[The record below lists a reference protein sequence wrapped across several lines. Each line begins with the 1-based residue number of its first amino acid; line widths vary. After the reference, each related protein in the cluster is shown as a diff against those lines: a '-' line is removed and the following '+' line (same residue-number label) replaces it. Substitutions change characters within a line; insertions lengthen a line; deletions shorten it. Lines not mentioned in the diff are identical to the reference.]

1 MLHSFLSSMSGSG
14 GSDASKSYDGEAS
27 NYSTLPAAAAAN
39 NNHIYLVSTTSGNN
53 QAGFYKS
60 NGSSWVYVGHDHDSL
75 DDIAEG
81 STNKHFTQTNK
92 TKLDG
97 IEEGA
102 EVNVNA
108 DWSSSSGA
116 SQILNKP
123 TDITDLSSHTATEL
137 SDISSSGSGVI
148 ITSAERTKLNNIAEN
163 AEVNVQSDFNQSD
176 TNSDD
181 FIKNKPTT
189 NQLIDWTTQ
198 NQGSIDVSNLPSIS
212 LTTVQTAANESA
224 QLGLTT
230 QEGDVVVRSDQ
241 KKTYIRNSGSA
252 GTMAD
257 FTLLETPTDAVT
269 SVNGETGAVT
279 VGNVTIQATDPTSS
293 SAFASSKIILNNT
306 NGRLFWLKSDNSR
319 IYYSINDSYID
330 LSFSIASFSDNIST
344 LTQLIGSGTFKAI
357 GAITFSCAYNNG
369 PPTSAIVK
377 EIQAN
382 PDLQVA
388 SNTGNSFT
396 NTVAVPYPSSRGGSV
411 RFRLTADGLTRT
423 ESTVTFQN
431 NIKHGR
437 TTKASG
443 YNSADIVGLSGTDL
457 SDDHTRSE
465 AITGTTSNTY
475 IIFAHPAAYATLHSS
490 RGFYYNSY
498 LAGFES
504 PTTVSVTNSAGYT
517 EDYKVYRST
526 IAGMANATLQTSTSA
541 LSYKNQI
548 YYGASSA
555 TSLADQAAIKG
566 LDSSLI
572 NNDHTRTFSYSG
584 VSNEYIYLSVPS
596 RLTDYNASG
605 WKYNGELMS
614 FTKQGGTINVQ
625 NPNGYTEAY
634 ETYRSD
640 VLVIGNHSLI
650 TSTSAH
656 SGALKVYYGK
666 CNKNSSFTE
675 ADIEGLDN
683 GVLTSDATQTW
694 DAIQTSATH
703 QYWAIA
709 LPTNLTSSGSLSFTD
724 TGTGFAVGMSAS
736 SPETVSVTNIYG
748 VTQNYYVYAT
758 NQQLGASTT
767 ITVRSS

>member
-1 MLHSFLSSMSGSG
+1 MLHSFLSSMSGG

-27 NYSTLPAAAAAN
+27 NYSALPAADSSN
-39 NNHIYLVSTTSGNN
+39 NNHIYFVSTTVGNH

-75 DDIAEG
+75 DDISEG
-81 STNKHFTQTNK
+81 SINKHFTQTNK

-97 IEEGA
+97 IEAGA

-108 DWSSSSGA
+108 DWSSSSGD

-123 TDITDLSSHTATEL
+123 TDVTDLSGHTATEL
-137 SDISSSGSGVI
+137 SDISNSGSGVI
-148 ITSAERTKLNNIAEN
+148 ITAAERTKLSNIAEN

-181 FIKNKPTT
+181 FIKNKPTA
-189 NQLIDWTTQ
+189 NQLIDWTAQ

-241 KKTYIRNSGSA
+241 KKTYIRNSSST
-252 GTMAD
+252 GTMDD

-269 SVNGETGAVT
+269 SVNGQTGAVT

-319 IYYSINDSYID
+319 IYYSTNDAYID
-330 LSFSIASFSDNIST
+330 LTFSIASFSDNIST

-369 PPTSAIVK
+369 PPTSAIVE
-377 EIQAN
+377 EISAT

-388 SNTGNSFT
+388 SNTGSSFT
-396 NTVAVPYPSSRGGSV
+396 NTVAVPYPSSRGGTV
-411 RFRLTADGLTRT
+411 RFKLTADGETST
-423 ESTVTFQN
+423 ESLITFQN

-443 YNSADIVGLSGTDL
+443 YTSADIVGLSGTDL
-457 SDDHTRSE
+457 SSDHTRTE

-475 IIFAHPAAYATLHSS
+475 VIFAHPAAYATLHST

-526 IAGMANATLQTSTSA
+526 IASMSNGTLVTSTSA
-541 LSYKNQI
+541 LAYNNQL

-566 LDSSLI
+566 LDSII

-596 RLTDYNASG
+596 RLTDYNSSG
-605 WKYNGELMS
+605 WKYNGELMA
-614 FTKQGGTINVQ
+614 FTKQSGTINVQ

-640 VLVIGNHSLI
+640 VLVTGNHSLV

-666 CNKNSSFTE
+666 CNKNSSFNE
-675 ADIEGLDN
+675 SDIEGLDN

-694 DAIQTSATH
+694 NAVTTTSTQ

-709 LPTNLTSSGSLSFTD
+709 LPTNLSGSGSLSFTD

-748 VTQNYYVYAT
+748 VTQNYYVYAS
-758 NQQLGASTT
+758 NQQLGSNTT

>member
-1 MLHSFLSSMSGSG
+1 MLHSFLSSMSGG
-14 GSDASKSYDGEAS
+14 GSSDASKNYDGEAS
-27 NYSTLPAAAAAN
+27 NYSALPAADSSN
-39 NNHIYLVSTTSGNN
+39 NNHIYFVSTTVGNH

-81 STNKHFTQTNK
+81 TTNKHFTQTNK

-97 IEEGA
+97 IATGA

-108 DWSSSSGA
+108 DWSSSSGD

-123 TDITDLSSHTATEL
+123 TDVTDLSGHTATEL
-137 SDISSSGSGVI
+137 SDISNSGSGVI
-148 ITSAERTKLNNIAEN
+148 ITAAERTKLSNIAEN

-176 TNSDD
+176 SNSDD

-189 NQLIDWTTQ
+189 NQLIDWTAQ

-230 QEGDVVVRSDQ
+230 QEGDVVVRSDE

-269 SVNGETGAVT
+269 SVNGQTGAVT

-319 IYYSINDSYID
+319 IYYSTNDSYID
-330 LSFSIASFSDNIST
+330 LMFSIASFSDNIST

-369 PPTSAIVK
+369 PPTSAIVE
-377 EIQAN
+377 EISAT

-388 SNTGNSFT
+388 SNTGSSFT
-396 NTVAVPYPSSRGGSV
+396 NTVAVPYPSSRGGTV
-411 RFRLTADGLTRT
+411 RFRLTADGETST
-423 ESTVTFQN
+423 ESLITFQN

-443 YNSADIVGLSGTDL
+443 YTSADIVGLSGTDL
-457 SDDHTRSE
+457 SSDHTRTE

-475 IIFAHPAAYATLHSS
+475 IIFAHPAAYTTLHST

-504 PTTVSVTNSAGYT
+504 PTTVSVTNSAGFT
-517 EDYKVYRST
+517 EDYKVYRSS
-526 IAGMANATLQTSTSA
+526 IAGMAN
-541 LSYKNQI
+541 
-548 YYGASSA
+548 
-555 TSLADQAAIKG
+555 
-566 LDSSLI
+566 
-572 NNDHTRTFSYSG
+572 
-584 VSNEYIYLSVPS
+584 
-596 RLTDYNASG
+596 
-605 WKYNGELMS
+605 
-614 FTKQGGTINVQ
+614 
-625 NPNGYTEAY
+625 
-634 ETYRSD
+634 
-640 VLVIGNHSLI
+640 
-650 TSTSAH
+650 
-656 SGALKVYYGK
+656 
-666 CNKNSSFTE
+666 
-675 ADIEGLDN
+675 
-683 GVLTSDATQTW
+683 
-694 DAIQTSATH
+694 
-703 QYWAIA
+703 
-709 LPTNLTSSGSLSFTD
+709 
-724 TGTGFAVGMSAS
+724 
-736 SPETVSVTNIYG
+736 
-748 VTQNYYVYAT
+748 
-758 NQQLGASTT
+758 
-767 ITVRSS
+767 